1 MILTVDVLNAPKNNI
16 NAGFASIAIIVPTYQ
31 EEAAIAACLQSLQGQ
46 EPPYEVIVADGGST
60 DGTVAIVRGYQ
71 LSSGEG
77 QVSPIRV
84 LRAPQRS
91 RALQMNFASAQAR
104 SDILLFLHA
113 DSQLPVGGLHEVRR
127 AMAGPEVLGG
137 RFAVKLDRQGFPYNA
152 IQWGMN
158 LRTRLTGTFTGDM
171 GIFVRRSQFEVLGGY
186 PEQPLMEDFEL
197 SRRMKQRGTVA
208 HLQQQIVT
216 SSRRWQQY
224 GPWRTVALMQ
234 AIRLGYQCGVP
245 ATRLA
250 NWYRVVR

>member
-1 MILTVDVLNAPKNNI
+1 MLTVDVLNAPKNDI

-31 EEAAIAACLQSLQGQ
+31 EEAAIAICLQSLQAQ
-46 EPPYEVIVADGGST
+46 EPPYEVIVTDGGST
-60 DGTVAIVRGYQ
+60 DGTVAIVRGCQ
-71 LSSGEG
+71 FSSSEG
-77 QVSPIRV
+77 QDSPIRV
-84 LRAPQRS
+84 LQAPHRS
-91 RALQMNFASAQAR
+91 RASQMNFAAGQTR

-113 DSQLPVGGLHEVRR
+113 DSRLPVGGLQAVRR
-127 AMAGPEVLGG
+127 AMAVPEVVGG
-137 RFAVKLDRQGFPYNA
+137 RFAVRLDRQGFPYNA

-171 GIFVRRSQFEVLGGY
+171 GIFVRRSLFEELGGY

-197 SRRMKQRGTVA
+197 SRRMKRRGNVA

-245 ATRLA
+245 PNQLA